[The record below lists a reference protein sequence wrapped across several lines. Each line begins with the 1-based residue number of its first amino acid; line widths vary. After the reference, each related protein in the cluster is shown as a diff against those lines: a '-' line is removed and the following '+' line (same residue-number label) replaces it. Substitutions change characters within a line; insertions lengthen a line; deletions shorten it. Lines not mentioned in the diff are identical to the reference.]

1 MTAADRFAETARWLR
16 YAEEDLRTA
25 ESLLRLPHGIPR
37 HACWLAQQAA
47 EKALKAVLTSLQIDF
62 PRTHDLDTLRNLVP
76 DGWQLKDAHPDLV
89 RLTEWTVEAR
99 YPGDWAEPTDEEA
112 KIAVKQAR
120 TVCTSVTTELS
131 ERGFAATEF
140 R

>member
-1 MTAADRFAETARWLR
+1 MTAADRFAQTARWLR

-76 DGWQLKDAHPDLV
+76 DGWHLKDAHPDLV

-112 KIAVKQAR
+112 KAAVEQAR

-131 ERGFAATEF
+131 ERGLL
-140 R
+140 